1 MLRKSH
7 LEVFGR
13 RIILQNF
20 GDDKEDNCKY
30 DWCNLKERLDEFV
43 INQCFNNVRNKHTET
58 SNENLEVTK
67 SFRNTENHEKNSI
80 IDKNTKN
87 QVFFTYFGL
96 VVSETVKI
104 VIVARPA
111 INQPPQNL
119 SAKML

>member
-20 GDDKEDNCKY
+20 GDDKKDNCKY

-67 SFRNTENHEKNSI
+67 SFRNTKNHEKDSI
-80 IDKNTKN
+80 IDKNTKT
-87 QVFFTYFGL
+87 QVSFTYFGL
-96 VVSETVKI
+96 VVSETVKMMR
-104 VIVARPA
+104 VARPA

>member
-20 GDDKEDNCKY
+20 GDDKKDNCKY